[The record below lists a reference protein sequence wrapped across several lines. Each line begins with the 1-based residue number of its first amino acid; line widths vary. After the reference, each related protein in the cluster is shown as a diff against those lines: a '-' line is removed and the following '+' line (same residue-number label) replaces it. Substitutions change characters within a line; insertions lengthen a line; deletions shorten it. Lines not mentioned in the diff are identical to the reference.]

1 MKLPCTLVLK
11 EDKKLDNGQLEK
23 EILKRTKDVEG
34 CEVVISTSNMD
45 MSALG
50 GSGIQIEI
58 KGKDLE
64 QLQEIATDL
73 AGKIEKVE
81 GTQKCQ

>member
-1 MKLPCTLVLK
+1 M
-11 EDKKLDNGQLEK
+11 
-23 EILKRTKDVEG
+23 EG
-34 CEVVISTSNMD
+34 CEVVVSTSNMD

-50 GSGIQIEI
+50 GSGLQIEI

-73 AGKIEKVE
+73 AG
-81 GTQKCQ
+81 